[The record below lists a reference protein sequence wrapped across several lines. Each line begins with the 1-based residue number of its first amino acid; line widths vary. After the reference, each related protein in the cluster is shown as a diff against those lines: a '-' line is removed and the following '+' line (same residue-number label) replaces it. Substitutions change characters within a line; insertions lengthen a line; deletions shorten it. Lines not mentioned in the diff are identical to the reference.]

1 MSSQAIGVGRDAC
14 DFAAEELDLSG
25 DILIVDDDAGAARLL
40 AMLVRHLGCN
50 ASFVESGGAALSY
63 LAQHR
68 PDLVILDLMMPG
80 IDGLEVLRRMRHD
93 PQTAQVP
100 VVMFSALDD
109 PHFLNKAMFFGAN
122 DYWVKASLDF
132 NTLGARLAKF
142 LEDKS
147 QN

>member
-1 MSSQAIGVGRDAC
+1 M
-14 DFAAEELDLSG
+14 SG
-25 DILIVDDDAGAARLL
+25 DVLIVDDDAGAARLL

-63 LAQHR
+63 LANHR

-93 PQTAQVP
+93 PQTEKVP

-109 PHFLNKAMFFGAN
+109 PHFLHKAMFFGAN
-122 DYWVKASLDF
+122 DYWVKASVDF
-132 NTLGARLAKF
+132 HSLGERLEKF
-142 LEDKS
+142 LADKS
-147 QN
+147 TN